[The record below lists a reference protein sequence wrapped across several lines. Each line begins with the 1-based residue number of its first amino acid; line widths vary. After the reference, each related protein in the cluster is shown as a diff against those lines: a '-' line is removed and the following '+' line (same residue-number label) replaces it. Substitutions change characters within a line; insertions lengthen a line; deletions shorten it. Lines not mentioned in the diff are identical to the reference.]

1 MTVLFPS
8 SATIYKVGGCVR
20 DAILGVESTD
30 TDFVVVGV
38 APQAMLDAGFQQVG
52 ADFPVFLHP
61 ETHEEYA
68 LARTERKSGQGYHGF
83 STYAAPDVTLE
94 EDLSRRDFTM
104 NAMAQDPETGAI
116 IDPYNGQQ
124 HMADKVLRHVGPA
137 FAEDPVRVLRGAR
150 FAAKY
155 GFDFHADTWALM
167 QTLVDTGEM
176 KTLVPERVRV
186 EFEKAFQGPDSVA
199 MWSTLSRLG
208 TLDDL
213 VPEKMANKAVYGLI
227 ATLPPTTE
235 PAHLWGALLHAA
247 YPDASL
253 DDFKQLMQKH
263 KFPSESVYVATT
275 LQNRAAIGQDPS
287 LQDCVRYW
295 TKTDAKRQTKAW
307 PGIQTLAAT
316 LGWTQP
322 SQALWMEMDRVCRID
337 EASKVQALRSLG
349 GNIAKELPSVL
360 YDARVEQVSRV
371 LPGFPHAGSPDLH
384 AEQAQPQ

>member
-1 MTVLFPS
+1 MNVTFPTT
-8 SATIYKVGGCVR
+8 AIIYKVGGCVR

-83 STYAAPDVTLE
+83 STYAAPDITLE

-104 NAMAQDPETGAI
+104 NAMAQDPKTGAI
-116 IDPYNGQQ
+116 IDPYNGRQ

-155 GFDFHADTWALM
+155 GFDFHPDTWDLM
-167 QTLVDTGEM
+167 KQLVDTGEM

-186 EFEKAFQGPDSVA
+186 EFEKAFSGPRPVA
-199 MWSTLSRLG
+199 MWNALERLG
-208 TLDDL
+208 TLDTL
-213 VPEKMANKAVYGLI
+213 VPKEMANKAVYGLI
-227 ATLPPTTE
+227 EKLPATTE

-247 YPDASL
+247 YPKASL
-253 DDFKQLMQKH
+253 NEYKQLMQKH

-287 LQDCVRYW
+287 LQECVRYW

-316 LGWTQP
+316 LGWTSP
-322 SQALWMEMDRVCRID
+322 APALWQDMDAACRID

-371 LPGFPHAGSPDLH
+371 LPGFPHAGNPDLH
-384 AEQAQPQ
+384 VEQAQPQ

>member
-1 MTVLFPS
+1 MTILFPS
-8 SATIYKVGGCVR
+8 SAIVYKVGGCVR
-20 DAILGVESTD
+20 DAIFGIESTD

-61 ETHEEYA
+61 TTHEEYA
-68 LARTERKSGQGYHGF
+68 LARTERKSGSGYHGF
-83 STYAAPDVTLE
+83 STYTAPDVTLE
-94 EDLSRRDFTM
+94 DDLSRRDFTM
-104 NAMAQDPETGAI
+104 NAMAQDPSTGVI

-137 FAEDPVRVLRGAR
+137 FADDPVRVLRGAR

-155 GFDFHADTWALM
+155 GFDFHADTWTLM

-186 EFEKAFQGPDSVA
+186 EFEKAFAGPNSVA
-199 MWSTLSRLG
+199 MWSTLERLG
-208 TLDDL
+208 TLDRL
-213 VPEKMANKAVYGLI
+213 VPPKMANTAVYSLI
-227 ATLPPTTE
+227 AMLPSTTE

-247 YPDASL
+247 YPNATL
-253 DDFKQLMQKH
+253 DDYKQLMQKY
-263 KFPSESVYVATT
+263 KFPSEAVYVATT
-275 LQNRAAIGQDPS
+275 LQNRAAIGKTPS

-307 PGIQTLAAT
+307 SGIQALAET
-316 LGWTQP
+316 LGWNQP
-322 SQALWMEMDRVCRID
+322 SQALWKKMDSACRID

-371 LPGFPHAGSPDLH
+371 LPGFPLADSPDSGV
-384 AEQAQPQ
+384 ERVRPQ

>member
-1 MTVLFPS
+1 MSTTFPP
-8 SATIYKVGGCVR
+8 SAIIYKVGGCVR
-20 DAILGVESTD
+20 DAILGVASTD

-68 LARTERKSGQGYHGF
+68 LARTERKSGLGYHGF

-104 NAMAQDPETGAI
+104 NAMAQDPTTGEI
-116 IDPYNGQQ
+116 IDPYNGQE
-124 HMADKVLRHVGPA
+124 HIAAKVLRHVGPA
-137 FAEDPVRVLRGAR
+137 FSEDPVRVLRGAR

-167 QTLVDTGEM
+167 QKLVDTGEM

-186 EFEKAFQGPDSVA
+186 EFEKAFQGPGSVA
-199 MWSTLSRLG
+199 MWSTLDRLN
-208 TLDDL
+208 TLATL
-213 VPEKMANKAVYGLI
+213 VPPNMANKEVYSLI
-227 ATLPPTTE
+227 ACLPSTTE
-235 PAHLWGALLHAA
+235 PSHFWGALLHAA
-247 YPDASL
+247 YPLASM
-253 DDFKQLMQKH
+253 DDYKKLMQTY

-275 LQNRAAIGQDPS
+275 LQHRAAIGHNPS

-295 TKTDAKRQTKAW
+295 TKSDAKRQTKAW
-307 PGIQTLAAT
+307 PGIQELASA
-316 LGWTQP
+316 LGWNEPSTQLW
-322 SQALWMEMDRVCRID
+322 SQFDSECRID

-360 YDARVEQVSRV
+360 FDARVEQVSRA
-371 LPGFPHAGSPDLH
+371 LPAFPHAGNPCSH
-384 AEQAQPQ
+384 AEQAPLQ